1 MINHC
6 ANHCRELYYFT
17 EEEHHLVK
25 LLAMYVEVFIKIC
38 IDWSRQ
44 TLARV
49 LAPDH
54 LSFGSQTRRNVFLH
68 GHSTTV
74 QGILERVFCSQGTQ
88 GRASHEGE
96 QTFRALG
103 KGGRKKHAL
112 RLRHFLKN
120 HVYALCDNR
129 CFASVHS
136 AAFVGFVED
145 EQHTM
150 LLAQCHEEVET
161 CHVSFGIF
169 QLGVG
174 NHEIVEGILRQ
185 FTFYEDFLK
194 DRFLGSFVHHLIL
207 FLVERHA
214 LCLILFVI
222 FFVCGRPYLIGRTC
236 RFLLNHMVKVDN
248 RHTSIHHQW
257 SCLLNA
263 KRFTVAV
270 HIAEQGISVGEEYWQ
285 ITRQQSIANHGSSL
299 SAFAYTRLVAYDYR
313 LSTFLY
319 IVNGQCNAI
328 DLFGGQCLPQFLMA
342 HVQSVCYISAD
353 IAPKRFV

>member
-1 MINHC
+1 
-6 ANHCRELYYFT
+6 
-17 EEEHHLVK
+17 
-25 LLAMYVEVFIKIC
+25 MYVEVFIKIC

-68 GHSTTV
+68 GHTTTV

-103 KGGRKKHAL
+103 KSGRKKHAL
-112 RLRHFLKN
+112 SLWRFFKN
-120 HVYALCDNR
+120 HVYALRDNR

-136 AAFVGFVED
+136 TAFVGFVED

-150 LLAQCHEEVET
+150 LLAQRHEEVET

-169 QLGVG
+169 QLRVG
-174 NHEIVEGILRQ
+174 NHEIVEGILWQ
-185 FTFYEDFLK
+185 FTFYEYFLK
-194 DRFLGSFVHHLIL
+194 DRFLGSFVDHLIL

-222 FFVCGRPYLIGRTC
+222 FFVCGRPYLVGRTC

-248 RHTSIHHQW
+248 RHTCIHHQW
-257 SCLLNA
+257 PCLLNA

-285 ITRQQSIANHGSSL
+285 IARQQSIAYHGSSL

-328 DLFGGQCLPQFLMA
+328 DLLGGQCFPQFLMA